1 MPHGGVDS
9 LKDIR
14 RRLVYWLRF
23 VGPRRVAAGLT
34 GAVAALLLG
43 VFLFLPSA
51 PAAELSI
58 PVASPG
64 GTPAG
69 TVPGQVG
76 TAVPGKVRVHVTGAV
91 HTPGVYELRSTDRV
105 VDAVRAAGGAT
116 STADLES
123 INLAQTIL
131 DTEQIYVP
139 RRGSPA
145 PRRTTAPRLR
155 PKRLA
160 PTTVPPVV
168 GAPGGG
174 GAQTTVPARVNIN
187 SATAAQ
193 LDSLP
198 GVGPST
204 ARAIIAYRQSK
215 GPFSKPEDLLN
226 VPGIGPAKLDAM
238 RAMIET

>member
-1 MPHGGVDS
+1 MEKLRDVT
-9 LKDIR
+9 
-14 RRLVYWLRF
+14 RRLEYWVRF
-23 VGPRRVAAGLT
+23 VGPARAAAGL
-34 GAVAALLLG
+34 AATVGLGLLG
-43 VFLFLPSA
+43 LFLFLPSPP
-51 PAAELSI
+51 PAESSI
-58 PVASPG
+58 PVAGSTVAGAPPQSVAPG
-64 GTPAG
+64 SAAPS
-69 TVPGQVG
+69 V
-76 TAVPGKVRVHVTGAV
+76 VRVHVAGAV
-91 HTPGVYELRSTDRV
+91 RNPGVYRLRSTDRV
-105 VDAVRAAGGAT
+105 IDAVVAAGGP
-116 STADLES
+116 SSNADLDS

-226 VPGIGPAKLDAM
+226 VPGIGPAKLEAM